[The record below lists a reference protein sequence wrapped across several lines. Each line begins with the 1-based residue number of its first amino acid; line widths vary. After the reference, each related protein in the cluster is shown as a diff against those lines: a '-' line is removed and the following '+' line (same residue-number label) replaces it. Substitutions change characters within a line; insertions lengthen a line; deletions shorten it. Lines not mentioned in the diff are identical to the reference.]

1 MKVKVIVGRPRRR
14 LRDFLKRIFKK
25 YFIKSG
31 LYPSGCGYR
40 KVTAFCEHG
49 NEHSGSIKGGEFIDQ
64 VNDYPLLKYRYV
76 Q

>member
-14 LRDFLKRIFKK
+14 LRDFLKWILKK
-25 YFIKSG
+25 NFIKSR

-49 NEHSGSIKGGEFIDQ
+49 NEHSGSLKGGEFIGQ
-64 VNDYPLLKYRYV
+64 VNDYPLFKYSYV